1 MLEPRAGV
9 PVLSVQAIKVFIGPP
24 SLWEENYSKAAH
36 TWKTTENLFGDNYKT
51 SVRNLDPTPLQSF
64 LRKHEK
70 RSVER
75 QSQASEVDQGSV
87 SGEAESKE
95 KLLMD
100 QELDV
105 LAEQVMRQI
114 SFCLDKDMG
123 ASKVSTEG

>member
-1 MLEPRAGV
+1 MLEPRAGD
-9 PVLSVQAIKVFIGPP
+9 PELSVQAIKVFIGPP

-51 SVRNLDPTPLQSF
+51 SVRNPDPTPLQSF

-100 QELDV
+100 QDW
-105 LAEQVMRQI
+105 
-114 SFCLDKDMG
+114 
-123 ASKVSTEG
+123 